1 MIGNTI
7 SHYKILEKLGEGGMG
22 EVYLA
27 QDTKLKRQIAIK
39 FLPEHLTKD
48 KENVER
54 FQREAE
60 AAAALNHPNIVTIHD
75 VIEEDNQICIVME
88 YVDGKSLRDFINE
101 YKMETD
107 KIIDIIT
114 QISEG
119 LSNAHNAG
127 IVHRDIKPENIIID
141 QDARVKI
148 LDFGLAK
155 LKGVSKL
162 TKETST
168 LGTIQY
174 MSPEQIQGKDI
185 DQRSDIWSLG
195 VVIYELL
202 TGEKPFEGQYE
213 QAVSYAIVND
223 SPTWDLIIDR
233 DEKYGLKNIVYKCL
247 EKNPDKRYQSVAE
260 LIIEL
265 KKSEESSSKYKLVL
279 DRNIIHYLK
288 IVLAENLKSTKS
300 KIFLFISVLIL
311 LLVSYIIYQ
320 KPYPSHAIHVAI
332 LPINYVG
339 ENPEERKFCDGLFEY
354 LTGQI
359 GMLRR
364 YQKTFSVV
372 PSSEIRS
379 ENVISVKQA
388 RQLFNIN
395 MAIEMTVNFFNNY
408 VQLTVNIIDA
418 DELRLVNSATLQDT
432 SKSKINLQAEIALE
446 IAGLLNVE
454 DENLNQSIHGRATLK
469 PNTFENYLKG
479 KNFLQDYESID
490 NINKALEHF
499 YISINYDSNYALAY
513 VGLAEA
519 YYRKYEYEK
528 KTQYADSSTKYSY
541 KAIRLNNT
549 LAESH
554 ITLGMIHSLK
564 GLYDEAISDFENA
577 IKIDMMNHVAY
588 RELARVYSKM
598 NKPDLAELT
607 SKRAI
612 QLNPEYW
619 ANYNYLGVHY
629 YQIGDYSR
637 AIKQFKKVVELRPN
651 NVKGYNNLGGM
662 YFFVEKFDS
671 SKMVLNKSIEIEPN
685 LEGYYQLGVY
695 YFYQKQYSA
704 AAEMFLAATDFSGED
719 YSLWGNLANSY
730 FWSGEKEKAIKYY
743 KMAIK
748 FCEPLLEVN
757 PKNTYVI
764 ADLAGYNVAV
774 GNKNEAIKLLNK
786 AIRYGNL
793 EPSVMFTIG
802 AIFEM
807 LDDREKALEW
817 IEKAVNSGYSLS
829 EIELLPDLMELRKDE
844 RYIDFV
850 KSKSG
855 EM

>member
-1 MIGNTI
+1 
-7 SHYKILEKLGEGGMG
+7 MG

-27 QDTKLKRQIAIK
+27 KDTKLKRQVAIK
-39 FLPEHLTKD
+39 FLPDHLTKD

-54 FQREAE
+54 FEREAE

-75 VIEEDNQICIVME
+75 VIEEDDQTCIVME
-88 YVDGKSLRDFINE
+88 YIEGRSLRDVINE
-101 YKMETD
+101 YNLGID
-107 KIIDIIT
+107 KIIDMI
-114 QISEG
+114 QQLSDG
-119 LSNAHNAG
+119 LSRAHKAG

-141 QDARVKI
+141 QDDRIKI

-168 LGTIQY
+168 LGTIHY
-174 MSPEQIQGKDI
+174 MSPEQIIGKDI

-223 SPTWDLIIDR
+223 SPRWELVPN
-233 DEKYGLKNIVYKCL
+233 ENKKYGLQNIIYKCL
-247 EKNPDKRYQSVAE
+247 EKNPDKRYQSVTD
-260 LIIEL
+260 LIVEL
-265 KKSEESSSKYKLVL
+265 KKSEESSSKFKLVL
-279 DRNIIHYLK
+279 GRNIVHYS
-288 IVLAENLKSTKS
+288 IRVLTENLKSTKN
-300 KIFLFISVLIL
+300 KIYLFISVLIL
-311 LLVSYIIYQ
+311 LLVFYIIYQ
-320 KPYPSHAIHVAI
+320 KPYSSNSIHIAI
-332 LPINYVG
+332 LPINYTG

-359 GMLRR
+359 GMLKR

-372 PSSEIRS
+372 PSSEIRG

-395 MAIEMTVNFFNNY
+395 LAIEMTVNFFNNY

-432 SKSKINLQAEIALE
+432 SKSKINLQTEIALE
-446 IAGLLNVE
+446 IAGLLNLE
-454 DENLNQSIHGRATLK
+454 DEKLNQSILGRTTLQ

-490 NINKALEHF
+490 NINKALEYF
-499 YISINYDSNYALAY
+499 YLSANYDTNYALAY

-554 ITLGMIHSLK
+554 IILGMIHSLK
-564 GLYDEAISDFENA
+564 GLYDEAISDFKNA
-577 IKIDMMNHVAY
+577 INIDITNHIAY
-588 RELARVYSKM
+588 RELARVYSRM
-598 NKPDLAELT
+598 NKPDLAVLT

-629 YQIGDYSR
+629 YQIGDYE
-637 AIKQFKKVVELRPN
+637 AALKQFKKVIELRPR
-651 NVKGYNNLGGM
+651 NVKGYNNVGGTYFLLG
-662 YFFVEKFDS
+662 KIDS
-671 SKMVLNKSIEIEPN
+671 SKIALNKSIEIEPN
-685 LEGYYQLGVY
+685 LNGYYQLGVY
-695 YFYQKQYSA
+695 YFYQKQYSE
-704 AAEMFLAATDFSGED
+704 AAEMFLAATEFSGED
-719 YSLWGNLANSY
+719 YPLWGNLANSY

-793 EPSVMFTIG
+793 EPSAMFTIG
-802 AIFEM
+802 AIFET
-807 LDDREKALEW
+807 LGDREKALEW
-817 IEKAVNSGYSLS
+817 IKNAVNSGYSLS
-829 EIELLPDLMELRKDE
+829 EIELSPDLIELRKDE
-844 RYIDFV
+844 RYINFV
-850 KSKSG
+850 ASKSG
-855 EM
+855 KM